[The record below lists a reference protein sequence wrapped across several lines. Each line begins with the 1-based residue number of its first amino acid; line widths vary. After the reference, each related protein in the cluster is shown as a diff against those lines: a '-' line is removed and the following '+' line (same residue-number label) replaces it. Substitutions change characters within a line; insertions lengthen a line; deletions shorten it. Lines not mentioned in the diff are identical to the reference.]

1 MISSGLEGTGLEG
14 GLAGA
19 GLGGAGLGGA
29 GLGGAGLE
37 GPVAGWAADATF
49 DDAAA
54 VRAVIEAYGDR
65 LAAADVAGVVSQFTG
80 NGAAMQPG
88 HETVVGSQQ
97 LTATYDAALENMRLD
112 FTFRSD
118 DITVQGDL
126 AAVRATSQGT
136 ITIRATGET
145 QPARLR
151 QLFVLARTGADWKI
165 AHYMYQLMPEQS
177 GGGCSGI

>member
-1 MISSGLEGTGLEG
+1 MISSGLDGTGLDG
-14 GLAGA
+14 TGLGSA
-19 GLGGAGLGGA
+19 GLGS
-29 GLGGAGLE
+29 AGLE
-37 GPVAGWAADATF
+37 RRVAGWVAGATV

-80 NGAAMQPG
+80 NAAAMQPG
-88 HETVVGSQQ
+88 LETVVGSQQ

-118 DITVQGDL
+118 DITIQGDL
-126 AAVRATSQGT
+126 AAVRGTSQGS

-151 QLFVLARTGADWKI
+151 QLFVLERTGAGWKI
-165 AHYMYQLMPEQS
+165 AHYMDQLMPEQQS

>member
-1 MISSGLEGTGLEG
+1 VISSGLEGTGLEG
-14 GLAGA
+14 TGLEGT
-19 GLGGAGLGGA
+19 GLGGT
-29 GLGGAGLE
+29 GLE
-37 GPVAGWAADATF
+37 GRVAGWAADASF

-65 LAAADVAGVVSQFTG
+65 LTAADVPGIVSQFTG

-112 FTFRSD
+112 FTSRSD
-118 DITVQGDL
+118 DITIQGDL

-151 QLFVLARTGADWKI
+151 QLFVLERTGADWKI
-165 AHYMYQLMPEQS
+165 ANYMYQLMPEQS

>member
-1 MISSGLEGTGLEG
+1 MISSDLEGTGRESR
-14 GLAGA
+14 A
-19 GLGGAGLGGA
+19 
-29 GLGGAGLE
+29 
-37 GPVAGWAADATF
+37 AGWAASAPI

-65 LAAADVAGVVSQFTG
+65 LAAADVAGVVHKFTG
-80 NGAAMQPG
+80 NAVAMQPG
-88 HETVVGSQQ
+88 LETVVGSRQ
-97 LTATYDAALENMRLD
+97 LTATYDAAFENMRLD
-112 FTFRSD
+112 FTFRFD
-118 DITVQGDL
+118 DITVQGGL

-151 QLFVLARTGADWKI
+151 QLFVLERAGAGWKI
-165 AHYMYQLMPEQS
+165 AQYMYQQMPEQS